1 MRKMKKFKFSLD
13 TVLSYKDQVLDALK
27 IEHGVIL
34 AEIRAQEEVVEAAWR
49 RYRDYDEEFRE
60 QKMNGISALDAMMYE
75 SALRAQELEIRRETE
90 KLDAL
95 KEKEEKKRSEVV
107 EAKKETA
114 SLEKLKERKLDS
126 YNKTVQKGEEQM
138 IEEYVSTQRAM
149 SNA

>member
-1 MRKMKKFKFSLD
+1 MKKFKFSLD
-13 TVLSYKDQVLDALK
+13 TVLSYKDQILDALK

-34 AEIRAQEEVVEAAWR
+34 AEIRVQEEVLAAAWR
-49 RYRDYDEEFRE
+49 RYRDFDEEFRE

-126 YNKTVQKGEEQM
+126 YNKTIQKGEEQM

>member
-1 MRKMKKFKFSLD
+1 MKKFKFSLD
-13 TVLSYKDQVLDALK
+13 TVLSYKDQILDSLK

-34 AEIRAQEEVVEAAWR
+34 AEIRAQEEHLEAVWR

-95 KEKEEKKRSEVV
+95 KVKEEQKRNEVV

-114 SLEKLKERKLDS
+114 SLEKLRERKLDS
-126 YNKTVQKGEEQM
+126 YNKTIQKGEEQM
-138 IEEYVSTQRAM
+138 IEEFVSTQRAM
-149 SNA
+149 NIV

>member
-1 MRKMKKFKFSLD
+1 MKKFKFSLD
-13 TVLSYKDQVLDALK
+13 TVLSYKDQILDALK

-34 AEIRAQEEVVEAAWR
+34 AEIRVQEEVLAAAWR

-95 KEKEEKKRSEVV
+95 TEKEEKKRSEVV

-126 YNKTVQKGEEQM
+126 YNKSVQKGEEQM

>member
-1 MRKMKKFKFSLD
+1 MKKFKFSLD
-13 TVLSYKDQVLDALK
+13 TVLSYKDQILNALQ

-34 AEIRAQEEVVEAAWR
+34 AEIRVQEEVLEAAWR

-95 KEKEEKKRSEVV
+95 KVAEEKKRSEVI
-107 EAKKETA
+107 EARKDTA
-114 SLEKLKERKLDS
+114 SLEKLRERKLET
-126 YNKTVQKGEEQM
+126 YNKSIQKGEEQM
-138 IEEYVSTQRAM
+138 IEEFVSTQRAL
-149 SNA
+149 SGA

>member
-1 MRKMKKFKFSLD
+1 MKKFKFSLD
-13 TVLSYKDQVLDALK
+13 TVLSYKDQILDALK

-34 AEIRAQEEVVEAAWR
+34 AEIRMQEEVLEASWR

-60 QKMNGISALDAMMYE
+60 QKLNGISALDAMMYE
-75 SALRAQELEIRRETE
+75 AALRAQELEIRRETE

-95 KEKEEKKRSEVV
+95 KVKEEQKRNEVV
-107 EAKKETA
+107 EAKKDTA
-114 SLEKLKERKLDS
+114 SLEKLRERKLDS
-126 YNKTVQKGEEQM
+126 YNKTIQKVEEQM

>member
-1 MRKMKKFKFSLD
+1 MKKFKFSLD

-34 AEIRAQEEVVEAAWR
+34 AEIRAQEEVLEAVWR

-60 QKMNGISALDAMMYE
+60 EKMNGISALDAMMYE
-75 SALRAQELEIRRETE
+75 AGLRAQELTIKRETE

-95 KEKEEKKRSEVV
+95 REREEQKRNEVV

-114 SLEKLKERKLDS
+114 SLEKLRERKLDN
-126 YNKTVQKGEEQM
+126 YNKAAQKIEEQR

-149 SNA
+149 TGA

>member
-1 MRKMKKFKFSLD
+1 MKKFKFSLD
-13 TVLSYKDQVLDALK
+13 TVLSYKDQILDALK

-34 AEIRAQEEVVEAAWR
+34 AEIRVQEEVLEAAWR

-126 YNKTVQKGEEQM
+126 YNKSVQKGEEQM

>member
-1 MRKMKKFKFSLD
+1 MKKFKFSLD
-13 TVLSYKDQVLDALK
+13 TVLSYKDQILDALK

-34 AEIRAQEEVVEAAWR
+34 AEIRAQEEVLEATWR

-60 QKMNGISALDAMMYE
+60 QKLNGITALDAMMYE
-75 SALRAQELEIRRETE
+75 AALRAQELEIKRQTD

-95 KEKEEKKRSEVV
+95 KIREEKKRNEVV

-126 YNKTVQKGEEQM
+126 YNKTVQKGEEQR

-149 SNA
+149 SSI

>member
-1 MRKMKKFKFSLD
+1 MKKFKFSLD
-13 TVLSYKDQVLDALK
+13 TVLSYKDQILDALK

-34 AEIRAQEEVVEAAWR
+34 AEIRVQEEVLEGCWR
-49 RYRDYDEEFRE
+49 RYRDFDEEFRE

-126 YNKTVQKGEEQM
+126 YNKSVQKGEEQM

>member
-1 MRKMKKFKFSLD
+1 MKKFKFSLD
-13 TVLSYKDQVLDALK
+13 TVLSYKDQILDALK

-34 AEIRAQEEVVEAAWR
+34 AEIRVQEEVLEAAWR